1 MLNEWAWL
9 IPAVPL
15 VSFLLIVLI
24 GKRLPRGG
32 AEVGIA
38 AVGFSFLHGMAL
50 FVANIARPVA
60 FERSVEIAEV
70 GPFVVEA
77 GWVLDGLSIMMLV
90 VVGVVSLAVH
100 VYSVAYMEGDERFTF
115 FFAALSL
122 FTGSMLLLVLAP
134 NLLQL
139 LVGWELVGLCSYL
152 LIGHWWE
159 EHQNSS
165 SAIKA
170 FITTKTADVGFVIG
184 VLVLATGAGSF
195 RIREVLEAAESG
207 QLAAGV
213 VLAGAVLLFAG
224 AMGKSAQFPLHTW
237 LPDAMAGP
245 TPVSALIH
253 AATMV
258 TAGVYMVGRMFPLY
272 EQLAPTARTVVLVI
286 GTITLVIAG
295 LLAIVQDDI
304 KRVLAY
310 STVSQLGYMMAAL
323 GAAAFTAAFFH
334 LFTHAFFKAL
344 LFLGSGSVIHG
355 VHSNNMSEMG
365 GLRKAMPTTF
375 WTFVVGS
382 AALAGIPPLAG
393 FFSKDEILAAW
404 SDEGL
409 LVVLV
414 IGLATAFLTAL
425 YMSRAVFLTFF
436 GTYKGHAQPHE
447 SPALMTVP
455 LVGLAVLSV
464 VAGWVNVPGLFTG
477 FATWVQTDFAQGHVA
492 EGFNLVA
499 LLLGLVAAG
508 AGIAL
513 GFLLYQRDADTQLE
527 RDRLR
532 VPFLWPLLNSK
543 YYLDDLYWYGVV
555 RPIRDPISQG
565 VNWSNDYLL
574 DGALNGTGLAT
585 GWLARFVYGDLDQR
599 GIDYAINGMSAVTG
613 GAGGALRYLQTG
625 QVQQY
630 AAALFGG
637 AVLLVIGLLIF
648 G

>member
-1 MLNEWAWL
+1 MLTEWAWL
-9 IPAVPL
+9 IPAVPM

-32 AEVGIA
+32 AEIGIA
-38 AVGFSFLHGMAL
+38 AVGFSFLHGTAL

-70 GPFVVEA
+70 GSFVVEA

-195 RIREVLEAAESG
+195 RIRQVLEAAEGG
-207 QLAAGV
+207 QLTAGLA
-213 VLAGAVLLFAG
+213 LAGAVLLFAG

-286 GTITLVIAG
+286 GTTTLLIAG
-295 LLAIVQDDI
+295 LLAMVQDDI

-344 LFLGSGSVIHG
+344 LFLGSGSVIHA

-404 SDEGL
+404 SEEGL
-409 LVVLV
+409 LVVLA
-414 IGLATAFLTAL
+414 IGVATAFLTAL

-436 GTYKGHAQPHE
+436 GTYKGHAHPHE

-455 LVGLAVLSV
+455 LAGLAVLSV

-477 FATWVQTDFAQGHVA
+477 FATWVQTDFAHGHVA
-492 EGFNLVA
+492 ENFNLPA
-499 LLLGLVAAG
+499 LLLGLVAAT

-513 GFLLYQRDADTQLE
+513 GFLLYHRDADTQLE

-532 VPFLWPLLNSK
+532 VPLLWPLLDRK

-599 GIDYAINGMSAVTG
+599 GIDYAINGMSTVTS